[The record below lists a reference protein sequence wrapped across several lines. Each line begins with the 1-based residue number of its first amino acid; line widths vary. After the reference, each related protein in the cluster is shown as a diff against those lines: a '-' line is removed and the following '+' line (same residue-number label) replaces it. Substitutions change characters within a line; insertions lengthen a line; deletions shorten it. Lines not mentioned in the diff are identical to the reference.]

1 MAANPQLL
9 TGARGLIQ
17 RVNSLG
23 VFETIAFST
32 DISVN
37 IRHGVRPTFVVGKM
51 NAGAIDSITYDV
63 DVSVGRV
70 IPMQQATPD
79 PSQVTVG
86 TDGAAKVASTTNA
99 ETAIGIGMEELI
111 NAMVSAGDLQ
121 IALQDKV
128 TETFPMR
135 VQNCRFAGRSINSN
149 AGDISNERLRF
160 IGIYDAGQ
168 MLGTDGTPENSAII
182 GYGL

>member
-17 RVNSLG
+17 RVNSNG
-23 VFETIAFST
+23 TFETIAFST

-70 IPMQQATPD
+70 IPMQQASPAAA
-79 PSQVTVG
+79 SVG
-86 TDGAAKVASTTNA
+86 VGSDGASTVLSTTNV
-99 ETAIGIGMEELI
+99 ETAIGIGLEELI
-111 NAMVSAGDLQ
+111 NAMVSADDLQ

-168 MLGTDGTPENSAII
+168 QIDGAPENSAII

>member
-1 MAANPQLL
+1 MANPQLL

-17 RVNSLG
+17 RIDSAGNL
-23 VFETIAFST
+23 ETIAFAT

-70 IPMQQATPD
+70 IPTQQASPD
-79 PSQVTVG
+79 PSQVGVGNDGTTTV
-86 TDGAAKVASTTNA
+86 DSTTNV
-99 ETAIGIGMEELI
+99 ETAIGIGLEELI
-111 NAMVSAGDLQ
+111 ASMVSAEDLQ

-128 TETFPMR
+128 TEAYPIR
-135 VQNCRFAGRSINSN
+135 VQNCRFAGRSFNSN

-160 IGIYDAGQ
+160 VGIYDAGQ
-168 MLGTDGTPENSAII
+168 QIDGASENDAVI